1 MFFLGEFSW
10 EGFCDSFSLV
20 ASYFFFWGRK
30 TAQGSYISAAELFH
44 ELFFVVVVDRTW
56 NIGTVFP
63 SPDQKKGHYSVIS
76 WIILA
81 VVHGPLKKSHPV
93 QSSPT

>member
-1 MFFLGEFSW
+1 MSLVERDFVIRSVWSPPTSFFLG
-10 EGFCDSFSLV
+10 
-20 ASYFFFWGRK
+20 RK
-30 TAQGSYISAAELFH
+30 PAQGSYISAAELFH

-76 WIILA
+76 
-81 VVHGPLKKSHPV
+81 
-93 QSSPT
+93 

>member
-1 MFFLGEFSW
+1 MSSVERDFVIRSVWWSLTSFFGE
-10 EGFCDSFSLV
+10 GSLL
-20 ASYFFFWGRK
+20 S
-30 TAQGSYISAAELFH
+30 AQGSYISAAELFH

-76 WIILA
+76 
-81 VVHGPLKKSHPV
+81 
-93 QSSPT
+93 